1 MAISRT
7 VDATCSDRSER
18 CCLLKPNLAAHYPTV
33 TRGEGPNLFDSLGTR
48 YFDGPSGAMTA
59 NLGHGLPGIGEVMA
73 EQALRPA
80 CRGQSAATLDLWF
93 FPPALRRSTTPS
105 SRRRLSTQQSIKL
118 PNSQPSSATAFEF
131 ENLAMK

>member
-18 CCLLKPNLAAHYPTV
+18 SYLLKPNLAAHYPTV

-59 NLGHGLPGIGEVMA
+59 NLRHGLPGIGLPRPWTCGSSPGIAPFNNAIIVAPPLNATADHMA
-73 EQALRPA
+73 ELA
-80 CRGQSAATLDLWF
+80 G
-93 FPPALRRSTTPS
+93 
-105 SRRRLSTQQSIKL
+105 KL
-118 PNSQPSSATAFEF
+118 GDGREF
-131 ENLAMK
+131 ESLAMK